1 MDFDLSDE
9 QRLLQEST
17 ATFLSRECP
26 TAKVRELMGT
36 ETAFDEKLWALMAEQ
51 GYQGLLLADK
61 YEGLELGLVELAII
75 SEEMGRSCLPGPFL
89 SNLWGTC
96 LIDRSGSDAIKDK
109 HLKNIASGKTKVTV
123 ACLEADGD
131 WDTEFIKL
139 KAKESGKAYVLNGEK
154 HYVMDAGASDYIIV
168 AARVSSGQLLLVLVP
183 SDSTGLTLTR
193 VQSMDPTRPLYRIEL
208 KNVTAGA
215 SDVLALGDKAD
226 QAWLYAKS
234 VATVAASADMVGG
247 MQWTMDTSVEYAK
260 TRKQFDSP
268 IGIFQAI
275 QHKCADMMLDVES
288 SRSSVYY
295 AAWSLGE
302 GEDDSQRAV
311 SMAKTYCSNA
321 SHKIGGNG
329 IQIHGGI
336 GMTWEHDLHLFYKR
350 SKASEQLFGDATFH
364 REQIARIMISR

>member
-36 ETAFDEKLWALMAEQ
+36 ETAFDERLWSLMAEQ

-75 SEEMGRSCLPGPFL
+75 SEEMGRACLPGPFL

-96 LIDRSGSDAIKDK
+96 LIDQTDSAAIKDK
-109 HLKNIASGKTKVTV
+109 HLKNIATGKTKVTV
-123 ACLEADGD
+123 ACLEEDGD

-139 KAKESGKAYVLNGEK
+139 KARESGKDYVLNGKK
-154 HYVMDAGASDYIIV
+154 HYVMDAGAADFIIV
-168 AARVSSGQLLLVLVP
+168 AARDSGGQLLLALVP
-183 SDSTGLTLTR
+183 SRSTGLTLNRT
-193 VQSMDPTRPLYRIEL
+193 QSMDSTRPLYNVEL
-208 KNVTAGA
+208 K
-215 SDVLALGDKAD
+215 DVQVPAADILAIGDKAE

-234 VATVAASADMVGG
+234 VATVAVCADMVGA

-268 IGIFQAI
+268 IGVFQAI